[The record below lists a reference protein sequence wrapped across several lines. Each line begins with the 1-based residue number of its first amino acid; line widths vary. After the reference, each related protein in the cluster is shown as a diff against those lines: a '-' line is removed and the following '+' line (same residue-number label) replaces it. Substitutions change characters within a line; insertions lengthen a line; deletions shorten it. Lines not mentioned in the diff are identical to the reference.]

1 MKVLPALFG
10 LFALSL
16 APAGVLAEN
25 LLENASFEQPK
36 VKGMTDARK
45 GGTMAAAEG
54 KNTWTHLQSLDQSG
68 KIAVGITNEI
78 ARTGE
83 QSIYVRFDQAEKVKP
98 AFLMSDLV
106 PVQQWESYRVSLWG
120 RIDRKKPLTLDQGR
134 PYLQADV
141 EFYGTDQASRIGDID
156 VRTQMI
162 PGSPKRLLFV
172 THRWAEYYAT
182 FKAPEG
188 ASFMKVTFWWYP
200 PKGEG
205 AAKGLIYFD
214 DASIEGKPGTSVPSL
229 DPPSTA
235 EPQGEAAAGTP
246 APAAKDPR

>member
-1 MKVLPALFG
+1 
-10 LFALSL
+10 
-16 APAGVLAEN
+16 
-25 LLENASFEQPK
+25 
-36 VKGMTDARK
+36 
-45 GGTMAAAEG
+45 
-54 KNTWTHLQSLDQSG
+54 
-68 KIAVGITNEI
+68 
-78 ARTGE
+78 
-83 QSIYVRFDQAEKVKP
+83 
-98 AFLMSDLV
+98 MSDLV
-106 PVQQWESYRVSLWG
+106 PVQQGEDYRVSLWG
-120 RIDRKKPLTLDQGR
+120 RIDRRKPLTLDQGR

-141 EFYGTDQASRIGDID
+141 EFYGADQSARIGDID
-156 VRTQMI
+156 GRTQMI

-214 DASIEGKPGTSVPSL
+214 DAAIEGKPGTSVPSL
-229 DPPSTA
+229 DPPDAPETKSD
-235 EPQGEAAAGTP
+235 AAAGAP